1 MNQVTA
7 SLKAINAR
15 IAEAEARFG
24 RAPGAVT
31 LLAVSKTQPPE
42 AVEEAARAG
51 QQAFGEN
58 HLQDAMTKLGP
69 LAELDLEWHFI
80 GPMQSNKT
88 RPIAERFDWVH
99 SVDRLRVAERLSA
112 QRGSDR
118 APLSVCLQVN
128 VSAETSKSGVSPA
141 NVSALAAD
149 VAALPNLTLRGLMA
163 IPAPVDGFESQRKA
177 LRPLVEIYER
187 LRAEG
192 HPLDTLSMGMT
203 DDLEA
208 AIAEGA
214 TIVRIGTAVFGPRR
228 SPAQGLHR

>member
-88 RPIAERFDWVH
+88 RPK
-99 SVDRLRVAERLSA
+99 S
-112 QRGSDR
+112 
-118 APLSVCLQVN
+118 LQ
-128 VSAETSKSGVSPA
+128 S
-141 NVSALAAD
+141 
-149 VAALPNLTLRGLMA
+149 
-163 IPAPVDGFESQRKA
+163 
-177 LRPLVEIYER
+177 
-187 LRAEG
+187 
-192 HPLDTLSMGMT
+192 
-203 DDLEA
+203 
-208 AIAEGA
+208 
-214 TIVRIGTAVFGPRR
+214 
-228 SPAQGLHR
+228 

>member
-1 MNQVTA
+1 
-7 SLKAINAR
+7 
-15 IAEAEARFG
+15 
-24 RAPGAVT
+24 
-31 LLAVSKTQPPE
+31 
-42 AVEEAARAG
+42 
-51 QQAFGEN
+51 
-58 HLQDAMTKLGP
+58 
-69 LAELDLEWHFI
+69 
-80 GPMQSNKT
+80 MQSNKT

-99 SVDRLRVAERLSA
+99 SVDRLRVAERLST

-128 VSAETSKSGVSPA
+128 VSAEASKSGVSPA
-141 NVSALAAD
+141 NISALAAD